1 MVVSSSVAVAAL
13 KDLKIKLCKVKSKMQ
28 QNFKNEYISKSNKTL
43 TKYEYLKLIENW
55 ITMYSTST
63 IDKLMENSFK

>member
-28 QNFKNEYISKSNKTL
+28 QNLKNEYISKSNKTL
-43 TKYEYLKLIENW
+43 TKYEYLNLFENW
-55 ITMYSTST
+55 ITMNSTST